1 MAAYQPRSNQAQ
13 DVVRCK
19 YCENSVAD
27 YYCKNCR
34 DKMCQKCYD
43 EHKKHSSFSSHVIVL
58 YNERQFAGEHCMEH
72 PSQFY
77 NAGCKDCNTPICPE
91 CKLKYHFSHKDTS
104 IAKVCESARKK
115 VKTNLKRMEARQC
128 RVNSYISEGVVFGS
142 IQDFSQIKVKLE
154 SRALELKA
162 CVENILSKSLAEVE
176 NLEGAHQ
183 KRVHDLIRERAYL
196 GERVQMSKH
205 NLNSMGPI
213 ELAFYEK
220 KNMNWNQTSALEG
233 LRILRFNPRPFKE
246 DDMINFFGCL
256 SFDETNAGEEKTDVL
271 ASRPY
276 TAEPRPRSQELQPPR
291 IPVPHTDRSHKR
303 RPISASFV
311 SPDNMKRYAMGI
323 CESPIQIKEFK
334 SCINI
339 LFQITYSEQLSRA
352 FISGDKPSIYT
363 YKNVLDVRDV
373 ESKMEVLDTPKEPQG
388 LAIGLKG
395 NLVYSD
401 GFNGVVEI
409 EPHVIDANQQRS
421 VVKIQ
426 YNARIYTRIQ
436 FI

>member
-183 KRVHDLIRERAYL
+183 KRVHDLIRESLSGR
-196 GERVQMSKH
+196 
-205 NLNSMGPI
+205 
-213 ELAFYEK
+213 
-220 KNMNWNQTSALEG
+220 TS
-233 LRILRFNPRPFKE
+233 
-246 DDMINFFGCL
+246 
-256 SFDETNAGEEKTDVL
+256 TNVKT
-271 ASRPY
+271 
-276 TAEPRPRSQELQPPR
+276 
-291 IPVPHTDRSHKR
+291 
-303 RPISASFV
+303 
-311 SPDNMKRYAMGI
+311 
-323 CESPIQIKEFK
+323 
-334 SCINI
+334 
-339 LFQITYSEQLSRA
+339 
-352 FISGDKPSIYT
+352 
-363 YKNVLDVRDV
+363 
-373 ESKMEVLDTPKEPQG
+373 
-388 LAIGLKG
+388 
-395 NLVYSD
+395 
-401 GFNGVVEI
+401 
-409 EPHVIDANQQRS
+409 
-421 VVKIQ
+421 
-426 YNARIYTRIQ
+426 
-436 FI
+436 